1 MKIFLI
7 IGIICFTFI
16 VMSAISYWLISDLFF
31 VKNRAGDYV
40 ISNRQESEIE
50 NTTLTEHEKRQAALD
65 ELQKAFDKQLDLTIK
80 TWGKK

>member
-7 IGIICFTFI
+7 IGIICFIFI
-16 VMSAISYWLISDLFF
+16 VMSAVSYWLVSDLFF

-40 ISNRQESEIE
+40 ISSRRESEIE
-50 NTTLTEHEKRQAALD
+50 NTMLTEHEKRQAALD
-65 ELQKAFDKQLDLTIK
+65 ELQKSFDKQLDLTIK

>member
-7 IGIICFTFI
+7 IGIICFIFI
-16 VMSAISYWLISDLFF
+16 VMSAVSYWLISDIFF

-40 ISNRQESEIE
+40 ISSRQESEIE
-50 NTTLTEHEKRQAALD
+50 NTMLTEHEKRQAALD
-65 ELQKAFDKQLDLTIK
+65 ELQKEFDKQLDLTIK